1 MMEVRIR
8 METFN
13 LMRTPFQAEANVSNL
28 KAEYCKDG
36 YADLTRIG
44 RLCCDLNKKVT
55 NRYNRD
61 FTLSLSPA
69 VFCSDTS
76 SPGLLISVIDAFTSP
91 NEEGHF
97 TQLVGSLMEQICEK
111 GASADIIVNGK
122 FSKIR
127 L

>member
-1 MMEVRIR
+1 

-13 LMRTPFQAEANVSNL
+13 LSRRPFQAEANVSNL
-28 KAEYCKDG
+28 KSEYCRDG
-36 YADLTRIG
+36 YVDLPRIG
-44 RLCCDLNKKVT
+44 KLCCELNSQVT

-69 VFCSDTS
+69 VFCSDTA
-76 SPGLLISVIDAFTSP
+76 SPGLLISVIDANTSP

-111 GASADIIVNGK
+111 GASADIIVNGR
-122 FSKIR
+122 FSQII